1 MFFLELFPMK
11 FSDQTRLLSNMSLD
25 LQDMADDEMFLV
37 SLGAESGL
45 VKLTM
50 MADDDNVKPELPPFL
65 LLLYVPI
72 ILLASIGPLLV
83 NE

>member
-1 MFFLELFPMK
+1 MK

-25 LQDMADDEMFLV
+25 LQDMADDEMFPV

-45 VKLTM
+45 VKL
-50 MADDDNVKPELPPFL
+50 AIAEDDNIKPELPPFL

-83 NE
+83 NDYIYE